1 MGALH
6 QLLELPHTAVDVN
19 SQIGVNIVVVG
30 DGIGRTCPTLHDSR
44 MLARYSVGRV
54 VCLGGMADNTRVPHM
69 ADAHRGKIVEHIS
82 RQVGKLA
89 TAVFGNRAVLFARK
103 VTIAEKP
110 CQYLINNNFIHQLM
124 INSQ

>member
-1 MGALH
+1 MIQTILWDVDGTLLDFDAAERAALRT
-6 QLLELPHTAVDVN
+6 LFAEFELGFCTE
-19 SQIGVNIVVVG
+19 Q
-30 DGIGRTCPTLHDSR
+30 

-54 VCLGGMADNTRVPHM
+54 VCLGGMADNTRIPHM